1 MNHTGSE
8 TAATVLVIA
17 GRSIDLDT
25 AVATAHGYPAVTVA
39 RYDLPG
45 PGPAAVITADEIART
60 HKVRSRISHAQR
72 DWFIRTAADAPW
84 AAVPIDARL
93 VDADPNIGGEL
104 YDRAEAL
111 YDHFRTAAPRHV
123 GVAKIS
129 KVLHLKRPG
138 LFPVLDSKVMAF
150 YRFHARAAAA
160 RYPHRGRRAM
170 FWAAIRDDVCTN
182 LDNGAPPLLRR
193 RLAQSETEQARRLA
207 SLTDVRLLDLLTW
220 AVA

>member
-1 MNHTGSE
+1 MNHTGGE
-8 TAATVLVIA
+8 AAATVLVIA
-17 GRSIDLDT
+17 GRSIDIDT
-25 AVATAHGYPAVTVA
+25 AIATAHAYPAVTVT

-45 PGPAAVITADEIART
+45 PGPAAAITADEIART

-72 DWFIRTAADAPW
+72 DWFIRTALDAPW
-84 AAVPIDARL
+84 AAVPTAAQLI
-93 VDADPNIGGEL
+93 DADPNLGGEL

-138 LFPVLDSKVMAF
+138 LFPILDSKVMTF
-150 YRFHARAAAA
+150 YRHHARAAAA
-160 RYPHRGRRAM
+160 RYPHLGRREM
-170 FWAAIRDDVCTN
+170 YWAAIRDDLCTN
-182 LDNGAPPLLRR
+182 LDSGALMMFRR
-193 RLAQSETEQARRLA
+193 RLAQSETEQVRRLA

>member
-1 MNHTGSE
+1 MNRAGGE
-8 TAATVLVIA
+8 AGATVLVIA
-17 GRSIDLDT
+17 GRSIDIDT
-25 AVATAHGYPAVTVA
+25 AIATAHGYPAVTVT

-45 PGPAAVITADEIART
+45 PGPAAAITADEIART

-72 DWFIRTAADAPW
+72 DWFIRTALDAPW
-84 AAVPIDARL
+84 AAVPTAAQL
-93 VDADPNIGGEL
+93 ADADPNISGEL

-123 GVAKIS
+123 GIAKIN

-138 LFPVLDSKVMAF
+138 LFPILDSKVIAF
-150 YRFHARAAAA
+150 YRPHARAAAA

-182 LDNGAPPLLRR
+182 LDSGALPLLRR
-193 RLAQSETEQARRLA
+193 RLAQSETEQVRRIA
-207 SLTDVRLLDLLTW
+207 TLTDVRLLDLVTW
-220 AVA
+220 AIA

>member
-1 MNHTGSE
+1 MNPAGSE
-8 TAATVLVIA
+8 AAAPVLVIA
-17 GRSIDLDT
+17 GRSIDIDT
-25 AVATAHGYPAVTVA
+25 VVAKAHGYPAVTVA

-72 DWFIRTAADAPW
+72 DWFIRTAVDAPW
-84 AAVPIDARL
+84 AAVPIDAQL
-93 VDADPNIGGEL
+93 VDADPHVDGEL

-111 YDHFRTAAPRHV
+111 YDHFRTAAPRQV

-138 LFPVLDSKVMAF
+138 LFPILDSKVMAF
-150 YRFHARAAAA
+150 YRLHARAAAA

-182 LDNGAPPLLRR
+182 LDSGALPMFRC
-193 RLAQSETEQARRLA
+193 RLAQSEAEQVRRLA

-220 AVA
+220 VIA

>member
-1 MNHTGSE
+1 MNRTGGE
-8 TAATVLVIA
+8 AATTVLVIA
-17 GRSIDLDT
+17 GRSIDIDT
-25 AVATAHGYPAVTVA
+25 AVAKAHAYPAVTVA

-60 HKVRSRISHAQR
+60 YKVRSRVSHAQR
-72 DWFIRTAADAPW
+72 DWFIRSAVDAPW
-84 AAVPIDARL
+84 AAVPIEAQL
-93 VDADPNIGGEL
+93 VDADPNISGGL

-123 GVAKIS
+123 EVAKIS

-138 LFPVLDSKVMAF
+138 LFPILDSKVMAF
-150 YRFHARAAAA
+150 YRLQARAAAA

-170 FWAAIRDDVCTN
+170 FWTAIRDDVCTN
-182 LDNGAPPLLRR
+182 LDSGALPMLRR
-193 RLAQSETEQARRLA
+193 RLAQSETDQVRRLA
-207 SLTDVRLLDLLTW
+207 TLTDVRLLDVLTW

>member
-1 MNHTGSE
+1 MNRAGGE
-8 TAATVLVIA
+8 AAATALVIA
-17 GRSIDLDT
+17 GRSIDIDT
-25 AVATAHGYPAVTVA
+25 AVAKAHGYPAVTVT

-72 DWFIRTAADAPW
+72 DWFIRTAVDAPW
-84 AAVPIDARL
+84 EAVPTAAQLI
-93 VDADPNIGGEL
+93 DADPNLGGEL

-138 LFPVLDSKVMAF
+138 LFPILDSKVMAF
-150 YRFHARAAAA
+150 YRHHARAAAA
-160 RYPHRGRRAM
+160 DTPTAPSVRCSGRPSATTCAPTSTAVPSRCSADAWCSPRASRYAGSRP
-170 FWAAIRDDVCTN
+170 
-182 LDNGAPPLLRR
+182 
-193 RLAQSETEQARRLA
+193 
-207 SLTDVRLLDLLTW
+207 
-220 AVA
+220 

>member
-1 MNHTGSE
+1 MNRAGSE
-8 TAATVLVIA
+8 AAATALVIA
-17 GRSIDLDT
+17 GRSIDVDT
-25 AVATAHGYPAVTVA
+25 AVAKAHGYPAVTVA

-45 PGPAAVITADEIART
+45 PGPAAEITVDEIART
-60 HKVRSRISHAQR
+60 HKVRSRISHVQR
-72 DWFIRTAADAPW
+72 DWFIHSAIDAPW
-84 AAVPIDARL
+84 AAVPLEAQL
-93 VDADPNIGGEL
+93 VDADPNISGEP

-138 LFPVLDSKVMAF
+138 LFPILDSKVMAF
-150 YRFHARAAAA
+150 YRHHARAAAA
-160 RYPHRGRRAM
+160 RYPHRGRKKM

-182 LDNGAPPLLRR
+182 LDTGALPLLRR
-193 RLAQSETEQARRLA
+193 RLAQSESDQVRRIA
-207 SLTDVRLLDLLTW
+207 TLTDVRLLDLLTW

>member
-1 MNHTGSE
+1 MNRKGGAA
-8 TAATVLVIA
+8 AATVLVIA
-17 GRSIDLDT
+17 GRSIDIDT
-25 AVATAHGYPAVTVA
+25 AVAKAPSYPAVTVT

-45 PGPAAVITADEIART
+45 PGPAAAITADEIART

-72 DWFIRTAADAPW
+72 DWFIRTAVDAPW
-84 AAVPIDARL
+84 AAVPIEAKL
-93 VDADPNIGGEL
+93 IDADPNISGEL

-111 YDHFRTAAPRHV
+111 YDHFHTVAPRHV

-138 LFPVLDSKVMAF
+138 MFPILDSKVIAF
-150 YRFHARAAAA
+150 YRHHARAAAT
-160 RYPHRGRRAM
+160 RYHPRGRRAM

-182 LDNGAPPLLRR
+182 LDSGALPLLRR
-193 RLAQSETEQARRLA
+193 RLAQSESEQVRRIA
-207 SLTDVRLLDLLTW
+207 TLTDVRLLDLLTW